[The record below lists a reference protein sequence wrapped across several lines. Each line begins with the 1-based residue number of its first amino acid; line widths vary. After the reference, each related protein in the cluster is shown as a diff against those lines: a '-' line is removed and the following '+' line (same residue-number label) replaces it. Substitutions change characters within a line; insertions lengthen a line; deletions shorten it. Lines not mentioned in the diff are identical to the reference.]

1 MLRNYPYCNKNKG
14 SISKNLVKVL
24 KDALTHHKM
33 IVRKAIKE
41 MFYGYNRALPSV
53 LSRVWN

>member
-14 SISKNLVKVL
+14 SISKNLVKAL
-24 KDALTHHKM
+24 KDGLTHHKM

-41 MFYGYNRALPSV
+41 MFYGYKRALSSV